1 MDLKQKIR
9 KLNENKYFKTSKI
22 ERLLR
27 VLMFVAVYEETNIEV
42 ISKYI
47 NMSPDLIKKYLSDKD
62 LIMSILDEKEYN
74 ELIRILKN
82 IELVSDQEKYKEKV
96 KITSKIIDDIM
107 NTRYRI
113 TEIARRNFL
122 SYTSLKKIIEDKEF
136 LEKNFGENTYEILM
150 KRIDETSKLR
160 DSQNH
165 SANKILIQDKKNLA
179 ILRDDVHYLN
189 EYEYRTVD
197 IISTYLFSDCNV
209 DEMAKSSG
217 ISYQNVISA
226 LNDLSLEHILKEDC
240 YKKVV
245 YLRNIENNFNQIGIQ
260 NKKELL
266 INCVNT
272 LINNNYNVRQTAN
285 QIRIPY
291 YLLKR
296 IVDQDFVNILYD
308 KEVTQKINNAF
319 NPNKELEKGRTK

>member
-136 LEKNFGENTYEILM
+136 LEKNFGENTYEILL

-226 LNDLSLEHILKEDC
+226 LNNLSLEYILKEDC
-240 YKKVV
+240 YKEVV

-266 INCVNT
+266 INCVEA
-272 LINNNYNVRQTAN
+272 LINNNYNARHTAN
-285 QIRIPY
+285 QTKIPY

-296 IVDQDFVNILYD
+296 IIEQDFISMLYD
-308 KEVTQKINNAF
+308 KEIVQKIDNAF